1 MSIARYYDADANP
14 EGRVFHGVPLADI
27 EQGTWES
34 LPVWLQ
40 QSVDASGMYTKSKP
54 SGKAD
59 ATRAAAPAKSK
70 RPRPARKAAAPP
82 AVAPDAPVV
91 QAPAPAE
98 QEG

>member
-40 QSVDASGMYTKSKP
+40 QSVDASGLYKKSKP
-54 SGKAD
+54 PGKAE
-59 ATRAAAPAKSK
+59 AKAPPAPKK
-70 RPRPARKAAAPP
+70 KKPVARKPASAAPP

-91 QAPAPAE
+91 QAPAPVE
-98 QEG
+98 EEG

>member
-40 QSVDASGMYTKSKP
+40 QSVDASGLYRKTAPGKGKAEA
-54 SGKAD
+54 KAD
-59 ATRAAAPAKSK
+59 APTEKK
-70 RPRPARKAAAPP
+70 
-82 AVAPDAPVV
+82 
-91 QAPAPAE
+91 
-98 QEG
+98 EG